1 MSLTRLTLLILS
13 EILMK
18 LKMTKFNN
26 EGLGITL
33 YFMAFTH
40 TYFSGTKYGGFES
53 K

>member
-1 MSLTRLTLLILS
+1 
-13 EILMK
+13 MK
-18 LKMTKFNN
+18 IGKAKFNN

-40 TYFSGTKYGGFES
+40 TYFSATKYGGIEG